1 MDGSIAAAL
10 FFIIGI
16 GGTVGLIYYYYHTR
30 HKERMFLIEK
40 DAEAKL
46 FQEEP
51 KKRNYFFTVILGI
64 LFVSLAL
71 GILLGFIFSNLAYK
85 WGWIRV
91 DDNPVVY
98 FMGVFLMLGLGFLA
112 SFFAER
118 KLNK

>member
-10 FFIIGI
+10 FFIIGL

-30 HKERMFLIEK
+30 HKERMMLIEK
-40 DAEAKL
+40 DTEAKL

-64 LFVSLAL
+64 LFISIAL
-71 GILLGFIFSNLAYK
+71 GIFLGFIFANLAYE
-85 WGWIRV
+85 WGWVRKSN
-91 DDNPVVY
+91 NPVAY
-98 FMGVFLMLGLGFLA
+98 FIGVFLMIGIGFLC
-112 SFFAER
+112 SFFAGK